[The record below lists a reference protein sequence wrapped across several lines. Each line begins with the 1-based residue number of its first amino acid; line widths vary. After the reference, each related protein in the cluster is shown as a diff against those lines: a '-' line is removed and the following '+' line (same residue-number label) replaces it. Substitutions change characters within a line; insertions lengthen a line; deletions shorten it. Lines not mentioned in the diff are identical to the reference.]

1 MLAAVNFS
9 ESTVSRTCQCRGR
22 KMFFPSFPFC
32 FMHTGSGSHCL
43 LTNVGN
49 AMPGCTSPHS
59 EVQRCAQ
66 VHRKAFGRQG
76 SRCHFNSYFLPSL
89 PCVRFNSMGG
99 GNSAGFGGTLVCRPH
114 WAETQLLLS
123 FHPLKPT
130 HCNLLYSWL
139 KGNIH
144 DANRWQKESILDPR
158 SAQIY
163 TEFIILQLTW
173 KGFWMLR
180 LFIQFLFLYLMQSWS
195 YS

>member
-1 MLAAVNFS
+1 MGRSPSEVVTAGSSRQPCVCCLCSWLDHRNPSGMLAAVNFS

-32 FMHTGSGSHCL
+32 FMHTDSGSHCL

-59 EVQRCAQ
+59 EVQRCVQ

-114 WAETQLLLS
+114 
-123 FHPLKPT
+123 
-130 HCNLLYSWL
+130 
-139 KGNIH
+139 
-144 DANRWQKESILDPR
+144 
-158 SAQIY
+158 
-163 TEFIILQLTW
+163 
-173 KGFWMLR
+173 
-180 LFIQFLFLYLMQSWS
+180 
-195 YS
+195 